1 MCMNRLKPSSHP
13 QWKKLSL
20 INLWTLKLEFH
31 RILMCYKILVFLIV
45 PKHLEM
51 QKQQQQQQNLKQ
63 TNKHSQLLYCIQAS
77 SRQDL
82 AWGHRRM
89 MSVLSQHGGLD

>member
-1 MCMNRLKPSSHP
+1 MQKRRWLHF
-13 QWKKLSL
+13 SL
-20 INLWTLKLEFH
+20 VAFMDTEIEFH
-31 RILMCYKILVFLIV
+31 RIFMCYKILFFLIV

-63 TNKHSQLLYCIQAS
+63 NKTKHSLLLYCIQAS